1 MKINPTSQ
9 CLSLIIRSMEQVI
22 LPELISK
29 AAISTGAQ
37 IKAQLEDL
45 LKREGEGITLL
56 RDLIGEG
63 NELAKRAAQL
73 LEDPS
78 IARKSLQI
86 TISSRQVGGFDAL
99 AGEHAKLTALLDDA
113 CRGLCG
119 LTQTSTQAAK
129 ILQEMAIWEYSYYN
143 NMSSIRPKL
152 FEDSDLPSLQDRMLH
167 RSGDPILSAKL
178 LEEFLTQRH
187 GPTKVKSLDFLP
199 GGFGKQTYF
208 STVTWK
214 DGQIEEV
221 VIRKMDAVPIILHRQ
236 FLLDRE
242 FDLVTLV
249 HKTGYISPQPIDLG
263 WNVPEVDG
271 NFYIMKRIRGKIPG
285 SFLEGKK
292 EVISESLLLH
302 CAELLAQLHSM
313 PLDLFRDHVER
324 FIGPGAADDTVEQR
338 LHRLLGSWNEYR
350 TEVEH
355 LPSPFQTF
363 AFDWLRRNVPHDTR
377 RPVLVHGD
385 FGVHNMLAVD
395 DRITAVLDWECSDFG
410 APEQDLEWIRPH
422 VSEHMIWHK
431 FLEHYHACGGP
442 EVREDV
448 SAFYGMWG
456 MARPFLAL
464 GRATRNLQTGENKDI
479 RYVMC
484 ELGFTKA
491 FCHMMLNVVRTE
503 GPKAVVENLAG
514 NSAQAKL

>member
-9 CLSLIIRSMEQVI
+9 CLSLIIRSMEEII
-22 LPELISK
+22 LPELISQV
-29 AAISTGAQ
+29 AISTGAQ
-37 IKAQLEDL
+37 IKLQLEDL

-56 RDLIGEG
+56 RDLIEEG
-63 NELAKRAAQL
+63 NELAKRAAKL

-78 IARKSLQI
+78 IAQR
-86 TISSRQVGGFDAL
+86 SSRIAILSRHVGGFDAL
-99 AGEHAKLTALLDDA
+99 ADEYAKLTALLDEA
-113 CRGLCG
+113 CQGLCG
-119 LTQTSTQAAK
+119 LTQTSTKAGQV
-129 ILQEMAIWEYSYYN
+129 QQDMAIWEHSYYN
-143 NMSSIRPKL
+143 KMSSIRPEL
-152 FEDSDLPSLQDRMLH
+152 FKDSDLASLQDKTLH
-167 RSGDPILSAKL
+167 RSDDPTLSAKF

-208 STVTWK
+208 STVAWQ
-214 DGQIEEV
+214 DGQTEEL
-221 VIRKMDAVPIILHRQ
+221 VIRKMDAVPIMLHRQ

-249 HKTGYISPQPIDLG
+249 HKTGYICPQPIDLG
-263 WNVPEVDG
+263 WDVPGVDG
-271 NFYIMKRIRGKIPG
+271 NFYTMKRIRGKIPG

-292 EVISESLLLH
+292 EAISESLLLH
-302 CAELLAQLHSM
+302 CAELLAQLHNT
-313 PLDLFRDHVER
+313 PLEPFRDHVER
-324 FIGPGAADDTVEQR
+324 FIGPGAVDDTVEQR
-338 LHRLLGSWNEYR
+338 LHRLLASWNEYR
-350 TEVEH
+350 TQVEH

-363 AFDWLRRNVPHDTR
+363 TFDWLRRNVPHDSR

-385 FGVHNMLAVD
+385 FGIHNMLSVD

-422 VSEHMIWHK
+422 VSEHMSWHK

-491 FCHMMLNVVRTE
+491 FCQMMLNVVRTNE
-503 GPKAVVENLAG
+503 EKAVVENLAG
-514 NSAQAKL
+514 NSAQSKL